1 MTIEELRVEDYDDAY
16 RLWKS
21 ATGIGLSS
29 ADSREAIGRY
39 MARNPGMSSAARE
52 GGRLVGAVL
61 AGHDGRRGFLHHLA
75 VAADR
80 RGRGTGRALVER
92 SLERLK
98 AEGIAKCHIF
108 LMSDNEQGRGFWQAV
123 GWQPRADIGVC
134 SRSLDAPEPEG
145 GRLSGA

>member
-1 MTIEELRVEDYDDAY
+1 MTIDALRLEDYDDAY
-16 RLWKS
+16 RLWKG
-21 ATGIGLSS
+21 TKGIGLSS

-39 MARNPGMSSAARE
+39 LARNPGMSSAARD

-80 RGRGTGRALVER
+80 RGQGTGRALVER

-108 LMSDNEQGRGFWQAV
+108 LMKDNDEGRGFWEAV
-123 GWQPRADIGVC
+123 GWKPRIDIGVC
-134 SRSLDAPEPEG
+134 SRDLGEAAG
-145 GRLSGA
+145 V